1 MLSSGSLVI
10 LNCLRG
16 ITMVMALRIRR
27 IDFAISFGSR
37 AKQGLF
43 KTSSYSLRRGSE
55 AKQRKNRENARSRI
69 ILGGPSKFRWAETT
83 TFVSRAALSIL
94 AAAIAAI
101 SLNFQVYGAH
111 RDRSYFLR
119 CLPNPFEY
127 AGRSSEIFQI
137 LFDTHNDGLRLT
149 TAVYYKSLVI

>member
-10 LNCLRG
+10 LNFLRG

-55 AKQRKNRENARSRI
+55 VKQRKNRENARSRI
-69 ILGGPSKFRWAETT
+69 ILGGPYKFRWAETP
-83 TFVSRAALSIL
+83 TFVSSTPLTIL
-94 AAAIAAI
+94 A
-101 SLNFQVYGAH
+101 SP
-111 RDRSYFLR
+111 
-119 CLPNPFEY
+119 LPP
-127 AGRSSEIFQI
+127 
-137 LFDTHNDGLRLT
+137 
-149 TAVYYKSLVI
+149 